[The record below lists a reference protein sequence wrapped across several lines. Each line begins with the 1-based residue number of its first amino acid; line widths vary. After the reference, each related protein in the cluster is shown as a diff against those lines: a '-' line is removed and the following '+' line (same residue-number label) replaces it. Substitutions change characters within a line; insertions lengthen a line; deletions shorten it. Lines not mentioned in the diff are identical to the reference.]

1 MQQTPPAINVRLE
14 DIDWRE
20 MVELDRHRP
29 GTGRGRLI
37 KEQIP
42 VWALIG
48 YAGALTGTTDPE
60 VISTDKVMAAVA
72 RDYEVPITAVMAAV
86 QYYISHRGPID
97 AVLEVNASVT
107 G

>member
-1 MQQTPPAINVRLE
+1 M
-14 DIDWRE
+14 
-20 MVELDRHRP
+20 
-29 GTGRGRLI
+29 
-37 KEQIP
+37 
-42 VWALIG
+42 LIG

-60 VISTDKVMAAVA
+60 TIGKVGVMAAVA

-86 QYYISHRGPID
+86 QYYINHRGPID